1 MKYKK
6 QITTSVL
13 ALSLLMVS
21 SSVFAATNVVPQGAI
36 VNHVET
42 KAKETK
48 ETTRAKTK
56 NSVTGIVSVVS
67 ADGTSFTV
75 TVKNRKT
82 STTTSFD
89 VQTTAAT
96 KITKDGKLTTMADVA
111 LNTKVI
117 VSGKVDSTTNTISAT
132 KVRLVTKK
140 VVMSPLKVNK
150 IAATKTN

>member
-21 SSVFAATNVVPQGAI
+21 SSAFAATNVVPQGAT

-42 KAKETK
+42 KAKET
-48 ETTRAKTK
+48 THAKTK
-56 NSVTGIVSVVS
+56 VTGVVSVVS
-67 ADGTSFTV
+67 ADGASFTV

-82 STTTSFD
+82 NTTTSFD

-96 KITKDGKLTTMADVA
+96 KFTKDGKLATMADVA

-117 VSGKVDSTTNTISAT
+117 VSGKVDSTANTISAN

-140 VVMSPLKVNK
+140 VAMNPSKESK
-150 IAATKTN
+150 IDKTKTN

>member
-13 ALSLLMVS
+13 ALSLLMVGS
-21 SSVFAATNVVPQGAI
+21 SAFASMPTAQDTKINQVV
-36 VNHVET
+36 T
-42 KAKETK
+42 KKVDAVKHI
-48 ETTRAKTK
+48 K
-56 NSVTGIVSVVS
+56 NKITGTVSAVS

-82 STTTSFD
+82 NTTTSFD
-89 VQTTAAT
+89 VQTTATT
-96 KITKDGKLTTMADVA
+96 KFTKDGKLATMANVT

-117 VSGKVDSTTNTISAT
+117 VSGKIDIATNTISAT

-140 VVMSPLKVNK
+140 ISANTLMQNKVK
-150 IAATKTN
+150 LDGATKK